1 MSDLESLSQPESS
14 STMGDW
20 TVRGVV
26 AVFFLIFGLE
36 KFSSDPHWRM
46 MFAQIGAGTWFKPFT
61 DAVEVLGALLVMI
74 PRTVLAGLAMLW
86 CTMAGAVL
94 IVAFVLK
101 KPADSIV
108 PGIFLVALTIISWI
122 QWRRR
127 SENIREVEPT
137 Q

>member
-1 MSDLESLSQPESS
+1 
-14 STMGDW
+14 MGDW

-26 AVFFLIFGLE
+26 SVFFLIFGLE

-46 MFAQIGAGTWFKPFT
+46 MFTQIGAGTWFKPLT
-61 DAVEVLGALLVMI
+61 GAVEVLGALLVMI

-86 CTMAGAVL
+86 CTMAGAVV

-101 KPADSIV
+101 KPADCIV
-108 PGIFLVALTIISWI
+108 PGIFLIALTTISWI
-122 QWRRR
+122 HWRRR
-127 SENIREVEPT
+127 VGGNTREAETP